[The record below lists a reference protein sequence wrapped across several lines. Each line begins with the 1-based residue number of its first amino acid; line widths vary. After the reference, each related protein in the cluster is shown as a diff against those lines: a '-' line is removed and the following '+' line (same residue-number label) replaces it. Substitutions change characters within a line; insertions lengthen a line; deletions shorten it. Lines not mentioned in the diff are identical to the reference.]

1 MKHILILTALLVAMV
16 AKAQLPAD
24 FRSEQIYLNPEK
36 TTVLPGDTLGLE
48 GMVTCLAPDRML
60 PYSNYVYVECYDERD
75 SVLVRQKLRCKDQG
89 YFNTRIATDYLWP
102 AGVYYL
108 RAYTQLMRNFSQESF
123 AVQPF
128 LLAKEF
134 PDKEKQVYEAR
145 CTFVPSGGK
154 LVAGQMQTVAALLT
168 DENRPIFVALD
179 GDAVAGYCFCQIC
192 PCPAATCS
200 VAHTELYIDDL
211 CVDENCRGQGIA
223 TALYRHVTD
232 YARQAGIRDI
242 TLNVWCGNDSA
253 LRFYEKMGMTP
264 RKIMMEQTL

>member
-1 MKHILILTALLVAMV
+1 MDIRLADSTHIPDLIRLLKQVGQV
-16 AKAQLPAD
+16 HHDIRPDIFPAGT
-24 FRSEQIYLNPEK
+24 QK
-36 TTVLPGDTLGLE
+36 
-48 GMVTCLAPDRML
+48 
-60 PYSNYVYVECYDERD
+60 YDEE
-75 SVLVRQKLRCKDQG
+75 
-89 YFNTRIATDYLWP
+89 
-102 AGVYYL
+102 
-108 RAYTQLMRNFSQESF
+108 QL
-123 AVQPF
+123 
-128 LLAKEF
+128 
-134 PDKEKQVYEAR
+134 
-145 CTFVPSGGK
+145 
-154 LVAGQMQTVAALLT
+154 AALLT

-192 PCPAATCS
+192 PCPADTCS

-232 YARQAGIRDI
+232 YARQEGIRDI